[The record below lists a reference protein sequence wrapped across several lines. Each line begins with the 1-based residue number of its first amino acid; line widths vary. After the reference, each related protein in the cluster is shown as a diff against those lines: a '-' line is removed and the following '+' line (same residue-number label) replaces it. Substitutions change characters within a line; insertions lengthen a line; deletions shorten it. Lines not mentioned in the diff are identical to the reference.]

1 MNKKKRILIKLSV
14 CLSVI
19 VFAVLYFIS
28 PRQIIKRTVMRYER
42 DFTIP
47 VFCRQVR
54 FEYDIKTGSY
64 CGKFEISKRQA
75 DKILEKL
82 NYLYDRSYVSLKK
95 KPWID
100 EKNVQIIDS
109 NTLNST
115 LVWNWLLLEDK
126 EKNNTLYNREDINSA
141 DLFEESWLAE
151 ADAEILAIYEIYAD
165 KYLNYTLY
173 QYDDKERNSFV
184 TVYKNKQNKYY
195 ISIKHVVYTELE
207 DWGGP
212 NLKWNKNT

>member
-1 MNKKKRILIKLSV
+1 MNKKKRILIKLLV

-47 VFCRQVR
+47 VFCRQIR

-64 CGKFEISKRQA
+64 SGKFEISKRQA

-82 NYLYDRSYVSLKK
+82 NYLYDRSYVYFWKK
-95 KPWID
+95 KIMED
-100 EKNVQIIDS
+100 KYAQILDS
-109 NTLNST
+109 TILNST
-115 LVWNWLLLEDK
+115 IIWNLLLESEDTG
-126 EKNNTLYNREDINSA
+126 EILHNRKDIKSEG
-141 DLFEESWLAE
+141 LFEESWLTE
-151 ADAEILAIYEIYAD
+151 ADAEILAIYNIYAD

-173 QYDDKERNSFV
+173 QYDGKERDSFV

>member
-1 MNKKKRILIKLSV
+1 MNKKKRILIKLLV

-173 QYDDKERNSFV
+173 QYDGKERDSFV

-195 ISIKHVVYTELE
+195 ISIKHVVYTE
-207 DWGGP
+207 
-212 NLKWNKNT
+212 

>member
-14 CLSVI
+14 CLFVI

-173 QYDDKERNSFV
+173 QYDGKERDSFV

>member
-19 VFAVLYFIS
+19 VFVVLYFIS

-151 ADAEILAIYEIYAD
+151 ADAEILAIYNIYAD

-173 QYDDKERNSFV
+173 QYDGKERDSFV

>member
-1 MNKKKRILIKLSV
+1 
-14 CLSVI
+14 
-19 VFAVLYFIS
+19 
-28 PRQIIKRTVMRYER
+28 MRYER

-47 VFCRQVR
+47 VFCRQIR

-82 NYLYDRSYVSLKK
+82 NYLYDRSYVYFWKK
-95 KPWID
+95 KIMED
-100 EKNVQIIDS
+100 KYAQILDS
-109 NTLNST
+109 TILNST
-115 LVWNWLLLEDK
+115 IIWNLLLESEDTG
-126 EKNNTLYNREDINSA
+126 EILHNRKDIKSEE
-141 DLFEESWLAE
+141 LFEESWLTE
-151 ADAEILAIYEIYAD
+151 ADAEILAIYNIYAD

-173 QYDDKERNSFV
+173 QYDGKERDSFV

-195 ISIKHVVYTELE
+195 ISIKYVVYTELE

-212 NLKWNKNT
+212 NLK

>member
-1 MNKKKRILIKLSV
+1 MNKKKRILIKLLV

-64 CGKFEISKRQA
+64 CGKFEIGKRQA

-173 QYDDKERNSFV
+173 QYDGKERDSFV

>member
-14 CLSVI
+14 CLFVI

-47 VFCRQVR
+47 VFCRQIR

-173 QYDDKERNSFV
+173 QYDGKERDSFV

>member
-47 VFCRQVR
+47 VFCRQIR

-151 ADAEILAIYEIYAD
+151 ADAEILAIYEIYEY
-165 KYLNYTLY
+165 KYMEYTLY
-173 QYDDKERNSFV
+173 RYDDKERNSFV

>member
-19 VFAVLYFIS
+19 VFVVLYFIS

-82 NYLYDRSYVSLKK
+82 NYLCDRSYVYFWKK
-95 KPWID
+95 KIMED
-100 EKNVQIIDS
+100 KYAQILDS
-109 NTLNST
+109 TILNST
-115 LVWNWLLLEDK
+115 IIWNLLLESEDTG
-126 EKNNTLYNREDINSA
+126 EILHNRKDIKSEG
-141 DLFEESWLAE
+141 LFEESWLTE
-151 ADAEILAIYEIYAD
+151 ADAEILAIYNIYAD

-173 QYDDKERNSFV
+173 QYDGKERNSFV

-195 ISIKHVVYTELE
+195 ISIKYVVYTELE
-207 DWGGP
+207 DCGGP
-212 NLKWNKNT
+212 NLK

>member
-19 VFAVLYFIS
+19 VFVVLYFIS

-47 VFCRQVR
+47 VFCRQIR

-126 EKNNTLYNREDINSA
+126 EKNNILYNREDINSA

-173 QYDDKERNSFV
+173 QYDGKERDSFV

>member
-19 VFAVLYFIS
+19 VFVVLY
-28 PRQIIKRTVMRYER
+28 
-42 DFTIP
+42 FTIP
-47 VFCRQVR
+47 VFCRQIR

-126 EKNNTLYNREDINSA
+126 EK
-141 DLFEESWLAE
+141 
-151 ADAEILAIYEIYAD
+151 
-165 KYLNYTLY
+165 K
-173 QYDDKERNSFV
+173 
-184 TVYKNKQNKYY
+184 
-195 ISIKHVVYTELE
+195 
-207 DWGGP
+207 
-212 NLKWNKNT
+212 

>member
-1 MNKKKRILIKLSV
+1 MNKKKRILIKLLV

-82 NYLYDRSYVSLKK
+82 NYLYDRSYVYFWKK
-95 KPWID
+95 KIMED
-100 EKNVQIIDS
+100 KYAQILDS
-109 NTLNST
+109 TILNST
-115 LVWNWLLLEDK
+115 IIWNLLLESDDTG
-126 EKNNTLYNREDINSA
+126 EILHNRKDIKSEG
-141 DLFEESWLAE
+141 LFEESWLTE
-151 ADAEILAIYEIYAD
+151 ADAEILAIYNIYAD

-173 QYDDKERNSFV
+173 QYDGKERNSFV

-195 ISIKHVVYTELE
+195 ISIKYVVYTELE
-207 DWGGP
+207 DCGGP
-212 NLKWNKNT
+212 NLK

>member
-1 MNKKKRILIKLSV
+1 MNKKKRILIKLLV

-82 NYLYDRSYVSLKK
+82 NYLYNRSYVYFWKK
-95 KPWID
+95 KIMED
-100 EKNVQIIDS
+100 EYAQILDS
-109 NTLNST
+109 TILNST
-115 LVWNWLLLEDK
+115 IIWNLLLESEDTG
-126 EKNNTLYNREDINSA
+126 EILHNRKDIKSEG
-141 DLFEESWLAE
+141 LFEESWLTE
-151 ADAEILAIYEIYAD
+151 ADAEILAIYNIYAD

-173 QYDDKERNSFV
+173 QYDGKERDSFV

>member
-14 CLSVI
+14 CLFVI

-64 CGKFEISKRQA
+64 CGKYEISKRQA
-75 DKILEKL
+75 DKILERL

-173 QYDDKERNSFV
+173 QYDGKERDSFV

>member
-14 CLSVI
+14 CLFVI

-47 VFCRQVR
+47 VFCRQIR

-64 CGKFEISKRQA
+64 CGKYEISKRQA
-75 DKILEKL
+75 DKILERL
-82 NYLYDRSYVSLKK
+82 NYLYDRSYVYFWKK
-95 KPWID
+95 KIMED
-100 EKNVQIIDS
+100 KYAQILDS
-109 NTLNST
+109 TILNST
-115 LVWNWLLLEDK
+115 IIWNLLLESEDTG
-126 EKNNTLYNREDINSA
+126 EILHNRKDIKSEG
-141 DLFEESWLAE
+141 LFEESWLTE
-151 ADAEILAIYEIYAD
+151 ADAEILAIYSIYSD
-165 KYLNYTLY
+165 EYMGYTLY
-173 QYDDKERNSFV
+173 RYDDKERNSFV

-195 ISIKHVVYTELE
+195 ISIKYVVYTELE

-212 NLKWNKNT
+212 NLK

>member
-47 VFCRQVR
+47 VFCRQIR

-141 DLFEESWLAE
+141 DLFEESWLTE
-151 ADAEILAIYEIYAD
+151 ADAEILAIYNIYAD

-173 QYDDKERNSFV
+173 QYDGKERDSFV

>member
-47 VFCRQVR
+47 VFCRQIR

-151 ADAEILAIYEIYAD
+151 ADAEFLAIYEIYAD

-173 QYDDKERNSFV
+173 QYDGKERDSFV

>member
-47 VFCRQVR
+47 VFCRQIR

-64 CGKFEISKRQA
+64 CGKYEISKRQA

-82 NYLYDRSYVSLKK
+82 NYLYDRSYVYFWKK
-95 KPWID
+95 KIMED
-100 EKNVQIIDS
+100 EYAQILDS
-109 NTLNST
+109 TILNST
-115 LVWNWLLLEDK
+115 IIWNLLLESEDTG
-126 EKNNTLYNREDINSA
+126 EILHNRKDIKSEG
-141 DLFEESWLAE
+141 LFEESWLAE

-165 KYLNYTLY
+165 KYMEYTLY
-173 QYDDKERNSFV
+173 RYDDKERNSFV
-184 TVYKNKQNKYY
+184 TVYKNKQ
-195 ISIKHVVYTELE
+195 IKHVVYTELE

>member
-1 MNKKKRILIKLSV
+1 MNKKKRILIKLLI

-141 DLFEESWLAE
+141 DLFEESWLTE
-151 ADAEILAIYEIYAD
+151 ADAEILAIYNIYAD

-173 QYDDKERNSFV
+173 QYDGKERDSFV

>member
-1 MNKKKRILIKLSV
+1 
-14 CLSVI
+14 
-19 VFAVLYFIS
+19 
-28 PRQIIKRTVMRYER
+28 MRYES

-47 VFCRQVR
+47 VFCRQIR

-126 EKNNTLYNREDINSA
+126 EKNNTLYNREDVNSA

-173 QYDDKERNSFV
+173 QYDGKERDSFV

>member
-14 CLSVI
+14 CLFVI

-47 VFCRQVR
+47 VFCRQIR

-115 LVWNWLLLEDK
+115 LVWNWLLLED
-126 EKNNTLYNREDINSA
+126 EDTGEILHNRKDIKSEG
-141 DLFEESWLAE
+141 LFEESWLAE

-173 QYDDKERNSFV
+173 QYDGKERDSFV

>member
-1 MNKKKRILIKLSV
+1 MNKKKRILIKLLV
-14 CLSVI
+14 CLFVI

-47 VFCRQVR
+47 VFCRQIR

-64 CGKFEISKRQA
+64 CGKYEISKRQA
-75 DKILEKL
+75 DKILERL
-82 NYLYDRSYVSLKK
+82 NYLYDRSYVYFWKK
-95 KPWID
+95 KIMED
-100 EKNVQIIDS
+100 KYAQILDS
-109 NTLNST
+109 TILNST
-115 LVWNWLLLEDK
+115 IIWNLLLESEDTG
-126 EKNNTLYNREDINSA
+126 EILHNRKDIKSEG
-141 DLFEESWLAE
+141 LFEESWLTE
-151 ADAEILAIYEIYAD
+151 ADAEILAIYNIYAD

-173 QYDDKERNSFV
+173 QYDGKERDSFV

-195 ISIKHVVYTELE
+195 ISIKYVVYTELE

-212 NLKWNKNT
+212 NLK

>member
-1 MNKKKRILIKLSV
+1 MNKKKRILMKLSV

-19 VFAVLYFIS
+19 VFVVLYFIS

-47 VFCRQVR
+47 VFCRQIR

-173 QYDDKERNSFV
+173 QYDGKERDSFV

>member
-173 QYDDKERNSFV
+173 QYDGKERDSFV

-212 NLKWNKNT
+212 DLKWNKNT

>member
-1 MNKKKRILIKLSV
+1 MNKKKRILIKLLI
-14 CLSVI
+14 CLFVI

-47 VFCRQVR
+47 VFCRQIR

-173 QYDDKERNSFV
+173 QYDGKERDSFV

>member
-1 MNKKKRILIKLSV
+1 MNKKKRILIKLLV

-64 CGKFEISKRQA
+64 CGKFEIGKRQA

-141 DLFEESWLAE
+141 DLFEESWLTE
-151 ADAEILAIYEIYAD
+151 ADAEILAIYNIYAD

-173 QYDDKERNSFV
+173 QYDGKERDSFV

>member
-82 NYLYDRSYVSLKK
+82 NYLYDRSYVYFWKK
-95 KPWID
+95 KIMED
-100 EKNVQIIDS
+100 KYAQILDS
-109 NTLNST
+109 TILNST
-115 LVWNWLLLEDK
+115 IIWNLLLESEDTG
-126 EKNNTLYNREDINSA
+126 EILHNRKDIKSEG
-141 DLFEESWLAE
+141 LFEESWLAE

-165 KYLNYTLY
+165 KYMEYTLY
-173 QYDDKERNSFV
+173 RYDDKERNSFV

-195 ISIKHVVYTELE
+195 ISIKYVVYTESE

>member
-14 CLSVI
+14 CLAVI

-47 VFCRQVR
+47 VFCRQIR

-64 CGKFEISKRQA
+64 CGKYEISKRQA
-75 DKILEKL
+75 DKILERL
-82 NYLYDRSYVSLKK
+82 NYLYDRSYVYFWKK
-95 KPWID
+95 KIMED
-100 EKNVQIIDS
+100 KYAQILDS
-109 NTLNST
+109 TISNST
-115 LVWNWLLLEDK
+115 IIWNLLLESEDTG
-126 EKNNTLYNREDINSA
+126 EILHNRKDIKSEG
-141 DLFEESWLAE
+141 LFEESWLTE
-151 ADAEILAIYEIYAD
+151 ADAEILAIYNIYAD

-173 QYDDKERNSFV
+173 QYDGKERDSFV

-195 ISIKHVVYTELE
+195 ISIKYVVYTELE

-212 NLKWNKNT
+212 NLK

>member
-1 MNKKKRILIKLSV
+1 MNKKKRILIKLLV

-47 VFCRQVR
+47 VFCRQIR

-165 KYLNYTLY
+165 KYMEYTLY
-173 QYDDKERNSFV
+173 RYDGKERDSFV

>member
-47 VFCRQVR
+47 VFCRQIR

-64 CGKFEISKRQA
+64 CGKFEISKRQV

-173 QYDDKERNSFV
+173 QYDGKERDSFV

>member
-1 MNKKKRILIKLSV
+1 MNKKKRILIKLLV

-82 NYLYDRSYVSLKK
+82 NYLYDRSYIYFWKK
-95 KPWID
+95 KIMED
-100 EKNVQIIDS
+100 KYAKILDS
-109 NTLNST
+109 TILNST
-115 LVWNWLLLEDK
+115 IIWNLLLESEDTG
-126 EKNNTLYNREDINSA
+126 EILHNRKDIKSEG
-141 DLFEESWLAE
+141 LFEESWLTE
-151 ADAEILAIYEIYAD
+151 ADAEILAIYNIYAD

-173 QYDDKERNSFV
+173 QYDGKERDSFV

-195 ISIKHVVYTELE
+195 ISIKYVVYTELE

-212 NLKWNKNT
+212 NLK

>member
-14 CLSVI
+14 CLFVI

-141 DLFEESWLAE
+141 DLFEESWLTE
-151 ADAEILAIYEIYAD
+151 ADAEILAIYNIYAD
-165 KYLNYTLY
+165 KYLNYTLH
-173 QYDDKERNSFV
+173 QYDGKERDSFV

>member
-19 VFAVLYFIS
+19 VFVVLYFIS

-47 VFCRQVR
+47 VFCRQIR

-82 NYLYDRSYVSLKK
+82 NYLYDRSYVYFWKK
-95 KPWID
+95 KIMED
-100 EKNVQIIDS
+100 KYAQILDS
-109 NTLNST
+109 TILNST
-115 LVWNWLLLEDK
+115 IIWNLLLESEDTG
-126 EKNNTLYNREDINSA
+126 EILHNRKDIKSEG
-141 DLFEESWLAE
+141 LFEESWLTE
-151 ADAEILAIYEIYAD
+151 ADAEILAIYNIYAD

-173 QYDDKERNSFV
+173 QYDGKERNSFV

-195 ISIKHVVYTELE
+195 ISIKYVVYTELE
-207 DWGGP
+207 DCGGP
-212 NLKWNKNT
+212 NLK

>member
-1 MNKKKRILIKLSV
+1 MNKKKRILIKLLI

-126 EKNNTLYNREDINSA
+126 EKNNTLYNREDLNSA
-141 DLFEESWLAE
+141 DLFEESWLTE
-151 ADAEILAIYEIYAD
+151 ADAEILAIYNIYAD

-173 QYDDKERNSFV
+173 QYDGKERDSFV

>member
-14 CLSVI
+14 CLFVI

-75 DKILEKL
+75 DKILKKL
-82 NYLYDRSYVSLKK
+82 NYLYDRSYVYFWKK
-95 KPWID
+95 KIMED
-100 EKNVQIIDS
+100 KYAQILDS
-109 NTLNST
+109 TILNST
-115 LVWNWLLLEDK
+115 IIWNLLLESEDTG
-126 EKNNTLYNREDINSA
+126 EILHNRKDIKSEG
-141 DLFEESWLAE
+141 LFEESWLTE
-151 ADAEILAIYEIYAD
+151 ADAEILAIYNIYAD

-173 QYDDKERNSFV
+173 QYDGKERDSFV

-195 ISIKHVVYTELE
+195 ISIKYVVYTELE

>member
-14 CLSVI
+14 CLFVI

-47 VFCRQVR
+47 VFCRQIR

-64 CGKFEISKRQA
+64 CGKFEISKRQV

-173 QYDDKERNSFV
+173 QYDGKERDSFV

>member
-14 CLSVI
+14 CLFVI

-64 CGKFEISKRQA
+64 CGIYEISKRQA
-75 DKILEKL
+75 DKILERL
-82 NYLYDRSYVSLKK
+82 NYLYDRSYVYFWKK
-95 KPWID
+95 KIMED
-100 EKNVQIIDS
+100 KYAQILDS
-109 NTLNST
+109 TILNST
-115 LVWNWLLLEDK
+115 IIWNLLLESEDTG
-126 EKNNTLYNREDINSA
+126 EILHNRKDIKSEG
-141 DLFEESWLAE
+141 LFEESWLTE
-151 ADAEILAIYEIYAD
+151 ADAEILAIYNIYAD
-165 KYLNYTLY
+165 KYLNYTLN
-173 QYDDKERNSFV
+173 QYYGKERDSFV